1 MIIPIKMSNRFE
13 RLSEEIKTK
22 DKNVVVISIL
32 ILATQV
38 GTECERA
45 RERQKKTELN
55 HEINMKRF
63 G

>member
-1 MIIPIKMSNRFE
+1 MSNRFE